1 MGVKDCYSVC
11 ILPDHKIRTL
21 DGLMHLSDLHVC
33 SKHFVGAGDAIISS
47 LRGGLL
53 AVLLEERLSETGLC
67 SGFRVAPG
75 SEEVMRSPRVGQLAP
90 DSEAVAPD
98 DTGGLL
104 R

>member
-1 MGVKDCYSVC
+1 MEGRTSSASDMRVSKVPLPHSPP
-11 ILPDHKIRTL
+11 LPDTL
-21 DGLMHLSDLHVC
+21 NSDA
-33 SKHFVGAGDAIISS
+33 SSQISS

>member
-1 MGVKDCYSVC
+1 MYRYRNLLKF
-11 ILPDHKIRTL
+11 LNTL
-21 DGLMHLSDLHVC
+21 FLKLKLLRSG
-33 SKHFVGAGDAIISS
+33 ISS

-53 AVLLEERLSETGLC
+53 AVLLEERLSEAGLC